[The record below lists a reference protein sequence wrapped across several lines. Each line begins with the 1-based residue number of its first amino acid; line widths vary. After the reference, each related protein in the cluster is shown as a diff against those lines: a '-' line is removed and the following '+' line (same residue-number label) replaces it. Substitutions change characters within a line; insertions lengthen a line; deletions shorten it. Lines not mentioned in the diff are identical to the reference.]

1 MTAWQ
6 CGGQGF
12 ESPQLHPVDQAVLPL
27 GERPDSSMV
36 PAWWPLEQIRCQS
49 VPQRLAHPVRRIPAE
64 GGHDVAVRER
74 RTDSLA
80 VRCLDGD
87 GRQRPP
93 LACRRRARSAAD
105 VGSAAADVAPDHG
118 DRGASRFTRYRP
130 EWPISLSRC
139 CADPRYSRTASSCSD
154 AVITPVHASR
164 RHRAAGTGEPI
175 AWLGVAGLRLDAVQL
190 AGPALVVAIDTR
202 APQRGGESGGC
213 GHRRVART
221 GGRCRVCVG

>member
-1 MTAWQ
+1 MEVLFDRVVVVWSQ
-6 CGGQGF
+6 
-12 ESPQLHPVDQAVLPL
+12 HPMPGRAFGRVAVGVL
-27 GERPDSSMV
+27 RPRSV
-36 PAWWPLEQIRCQS
+36 RWWP
-49 VPQRLAHPVRRIPAE
+49 
-64 GGHDVAVRER
+64 RER

-80 VRCLDGD
+80 VRRLDGD